1 MSIEQDLMTL
11 ASIARV
17 DVSVRDHRAELS
29 QIPAAVKKIERR
41 LEEMTS
47 RQEAQDARLEN
58 IKKERRKLEQD
69 IQDCEAKITASR
81 TKLAEVKTNHE
92 YTAALKEIDT
102 LKGDI
107 DAKEE
112 RLLELME
119 EVEAFEPVHDEEVKK
134 LAAERTGIEAEKKT
148 LLDRQA
154 SLEAEVQKL
163 SSEKPALLKQL
174 SDQMKKKYERLLERH
189 GDAAVVPV
197 RDEHCGGCGT
207 HVPPQVAVEVRK
219 NEKLLTC
226 QSCGRLLV
234 HYDA

>member
-1 MSIEQDLMTL
+1 MSTEQDLMTL

-17 DVSVRDHRAELS
+17 DVSVRDQRAELA
-29 QIPAAVKKIERR
+29 QIPAAVKKIDRR
-41 LEEMTS
+41 LDEMGR
-47 RQEAQDARLEN
+47 RQEAQDAKLEN
-58 IKKERRKLEQD
+58 IKKERRKLEQE
-69 IQDCEAKITASR
+69 IQDYEAKITASR

-112 RLLELME
+112 RLLVLMD
-119 EVEAFEPVHDEEVKK
+119 EAETFEPVHDEEVKK
-134 LAAERTGIEAEKKT
+134 LAAERSEIEAEKT
-148 LLDRQA
+148 LLLERQSA
-154 SLEAEVQKL
+154 MEAEVQKL
-163 SSEKPALLKQL
+163 LDEKPALLKQL
-174 SDQMKKKYERLLERH
+174 SASMQKKYERLLQRH